1 MADGGV
7 LFTEKRKARRA
18 AEIFFSAFYEAT
30 VAYCASIYIYIGK
43 VTHMTRGVFY
53 HVIQGCNKVT
63 CCEK

>member
-30 VAYCASIYIYIGK
+30 VAYCASIYIYRKGHTYDK
-43 VTHMTRGVFY
+43 RGILPC
-53 HVIQGCNKVT
+53 HPGL
-63 CCEK
+63 